1 MGAAVHAPVMTEQVL
16 INDPAEA
23 QASQAASKG
32 PGDSTQYSACT
43 NTGRPG
49 NDTHLHSNTATDQ
62 GTRRTGRSGTTDSTG
77 NSTDRATDTLAIMG
91 IHHPPRTA
99 AGTDFGHSGILM
111 RQAS

>member
-1 MGAAVHAPVMTEQVL
+1 ML

-23 QASQAASKG
+23 QTRQTASKG
-32 PGDSTQYSACT
+32 PGDSTQYSTRT
-43 NTGRPG
+43 NTGRPS

-62 GTRRTGRSGTTDSTG
+62 GTRRTGRGGTTDGTRNG
-77 NSTDRATDTLAIMG
+77 ADRATDTLAVMG

-99 AGTDFGHSGILM
+99 AGTEFGHRGFLM